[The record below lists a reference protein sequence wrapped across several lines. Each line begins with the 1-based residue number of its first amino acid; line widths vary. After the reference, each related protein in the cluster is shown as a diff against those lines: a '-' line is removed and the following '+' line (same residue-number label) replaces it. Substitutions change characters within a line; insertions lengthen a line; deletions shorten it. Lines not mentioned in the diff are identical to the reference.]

1 MAKAVFTSLNGIV
14 AIAADQAALDNLNV
28 DIVKSNYTVVDIS
41 DEVFNNVRLNK
52 SWISYDGTNITE
64 HGRLGPNEVT
74 DGEIV
79 PFSVPTDQG
88 IPVIINASQLELII
102 EKSKGEL
109 KNYLKGNENSTASSY
124 LTALESI
131 NISTITFPMYQSLE
145 EYMESQG
152 HTVIHPLQLM

>member
-74 DGEIV
+74 DGEFV
-79 PFSVPTDQG
+79 PYSVPTDQG
-88 IPVIINASQLELII
+88 IPVIRTEAQLEFQIN
-102 EKSKGEL
+102 KAKKEL
-109 KNYLKGNENSTASSY
+109 ENYLEGTTNSAASSY
-124 LTALESI
+124 LASLKSI
-131 NISTITFPMYQSLE
+131 DISTISFPMYQSLE

-152 HTVIHPLQLM
+152 HTVTHPLQLM